1 MPWLIAYALL
11 ACARS
16 EAEAWAAAANPD
28 LPLAFALERC
38 RGTGTDADAC
48 STEVL
53 RARPESTVEDCA
65 AVREPRWRAECAFA
79 VADRHAKAGDR
90 AAALAACG
98 EAGRYY
104 QECLYH
110 AWTYDM
116 QGAVHGGGR
125 AQDELPRG
133 REVVGYWAQLQ
144 TLGGDPL
151 ERMWLDWWYFA
162 LDANRPADLA
172 DCAGLA
178 PDDARW
184 CTAGT
189 LQFVEREIAQ
199 TLKDNPGNAQ
209 RRSRVCR
216 GGLADIAA
224 LWPDLYRASEL
235 LDARA
240 VAGRDRGCA
249 AVEGLDVG
257 RPWNPILLEHRTWS
271 AG

>member
-1 MPWLIAYALL
+1 MPGLIAAVLLGCALSG
-11 ACARS
+11 AD
-16 EAEAWAAAANPD
+16 AWSRAGNPD
-28 LPLAFALERC
+28 LPLDRALDLC
-38 RGTGTDADAC
+38 RSAGPDADAC
-48 STEVL
+48 STEVI
-53 RARPESTVEDCA
+53 RARPTATIRDCA
-65 AVREPRWRAECAFA
+65 TIRAPGWRAECAFA
-79 VADRHAKAGDR
+79 VADRLSKAGQR
-90 AAALAACG
+90 AEALTACG
-98 EAGRYY
+98 GSGRYY

-116 QGAVHGGGR
+116 QRAVQGGGR
-125 AQDELPRG
+125 AADELSRG
-133 REVVGYWAQLQ
+133 REVVAFWAQLQ
-144 TLGGDPL
+144 TIGGDPQ

-172 DCAGLA
+172 DCANLG

-189 LQFVEREIAQ
+189 LQFVEREITQ

-224 LWPDLYRASEL
+224 LWPDLYRPAES

-240 VAGRDRGCA
+240 IAGRDRGCA